1 MISLILTLD
10 HKRLEGLVE
19 DFLANPSL
27 SLYTMMWKA
36 YTNHIYW
43 EEEILFKKITDTSFL
58 AIIRSLEIEHGSM
71 WILLKQTEELLK
83 SNEIEGA
90 KDKIREFMRV
100 LLEHDGAEEG
110 SVYQFL
116 ESLSDEEQAKLVLED
131 IELAEPPRDW
141 KCHAIT

>member
-10 HKRLEGLVE
+10 HRRLEGLVE

-58 AIIRSLEIEHGSM
+58 AIIRS
-71 WILLKQTEELLK
+71 
-83 SNEIEGA
+83 
-90 KDKIREFMRV
+90 
-100 LLEHDGAEEG
+100 
-110 SVYQFL
+110 
-116 ESLSDEEQAKLVLED
+116 
-131 IELAEPPRDW
+131 
-141 KCHAIT
+141 